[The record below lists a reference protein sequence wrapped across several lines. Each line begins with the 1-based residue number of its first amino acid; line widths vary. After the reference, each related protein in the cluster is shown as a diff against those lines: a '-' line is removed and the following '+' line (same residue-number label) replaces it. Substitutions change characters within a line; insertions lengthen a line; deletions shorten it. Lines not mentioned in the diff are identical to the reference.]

1 MEKVREQ
8 PWTFRE
14 FYDKLLHPSPAFD
27 NRGRHEKC
35 YKDWCAMD
43 EAERHGICKIIE
55 EAQSNGDY
63 VDPNPCFAMNNAMQE
78 YEKRLAKAQTVKK
91 KDPMNYNGS
100 SKYLKEVKKTPL
112 VSAPY
117 KGVFG
122 IYSLAEAIEFHLE
135 IRRAINFNLR
145 EYLEQ
150 KAINPDYQ
158 PPIVNRD

>member
-1 MEKVREQ
+1 MENIREQ

-14 FYDKLLHPSPAFD
+14 FYDKLLNPSPAFD

-43 EAERHGICKIIE
+43 EAERQGICKIIE

-78 YEKRLAKAQTVKK
+78 YEKRLAKAKK
-91 KDPMNYNGS
+91 QPKKEPENLNMT
-100 SKYLKEVKKTPL
+100 SKYYRLERTTPL

-117 KGVFG
+117 KGTYG
-122 IYSLAEAIEFHLE
+122 IFTLAQAEEYGLE
-135 IRRAINFNLR
+135 IKYGMNFDYKV
-145 EYLEQ
+145 YLEQ
-150 KAINPDYQ
+150 KAINPDYK
-158 PPIVNRD
+158 PPIINRD

>member
-1 MEKVREQ
+1 MKQEREQ

-14 FYDKLLHPSPAFD
+14 FYDKLLNPSPAFD

-43 EAERHGICKIIE
+43 EAERQGICKIIE

-78 YEKRLAKAQTVKK
+78 YEKRLAKAKK
-91 KDPMNYNGS
+91 QPKKEPENLNMT
-100 SKYLKEVKKTPL
+100 SKYNRLERTTPL

-117 KGVFG
+117 KGTYG
-122 IYSLAEAIEFHLE
+122 IFTLAQAEEYGLE
-135 IRRAINFNLR
+135 IKYGMNFDYKV
-145 EYLEQ
+145 YLEQ
-150 KAINPDYQ
+150 KAINPDYK